1 MKRRQALHALAG
13 LGAGLL
19 IGPVR
24 SAQSLLP
31 AAKTGRVVVVGGGWG
46 GLSAA
51 AHLRRA
57 LPAWDVVLVE
67 RQARFFSLPLSNA
80 WLIDRV
86 PGATLDH
93 DYRQAAARHGYTFIQ
108 AEVRGIDRAS
118 RRIETDNGH
127 LGYDWLV
134 LSPGIVETLAPW
146 VEGDPAALGA
156 IRDRFDGAFVGPAGV
171 RQLKQR
177 LHAFAGGDWV
187 MTVPPAPYRCP
198 PTPYER
204 AVAIASWWRE
214 RQIKGRLIVLDPGAG
229 MAGYR
234 DTFHRQ
240 FSDLIEFKPFV
251 RIERVDPF
259 KQVIHTDFDEI
270 PFAEATLAGPQQA
283 GALVAMA
290 GLERRREQNE
300 ATGWADVDARTLQ
313 SQADERVFVIGDA
326 VGLVSPL
333 FGHYPKTGHMA
344 VHHGRIAAA
353 GIAARVQGKPFEPPF
368 PDSTCWVYDSY
379 TPPEMVR
386 IDASYR
392 IRGDGAM
399 EQTIDQAREN
409 QPRGEEMAW
418 AEGMFGEMFGTIK

>member
-1 MKRRQALHALAG
+1 MKRRQLLQALAG
-13 LGAGLL
+13 LGAGLIL
-19 IGPVR
+19 GPAR
-24 SAQSLLP
+24 SAQALLP
-31 AAKTGRVVVVGGGWG
+31 PASKGRVVVVGGGWG

-57 LPAWDVVLVE
+57 LPAWEVVLIE

-86 PGATLDH
+86 PDATLDH

-108 AEVRGIDRAS
+108 AEVRGIDRDS
-118 RRIETDNGH
+118 RRIETAEGH
-127 LGYDWLV
+127 LDYDWLV
-134 LSPGIVETLAPW
+134 LSPGIAEHLAPW
-146 VEGDPAALGA
+146 VEGDTAALGK
-156 IRDRFDGAFVGPAGV
+156 IRERFDGAFVGPAGV

-177 LHAFAGGDWV
+177 LHAFAGGDWI

-204 AVAIASWWRE
+204 AVAIATWL
-214 RQIKGRLIVLDPGAG
+214 QQKQLKGRLIVLDPGAG

-234 DTFHRQ
+234 ETFHRQ
-240 FSDLIEFKPFV
+240 FSDRVVFKPFQ
-251 RIERVDPF
+251 RIEHIDPF
-259 KQVIHTDFDEI
+259 KQVVHTDFEDY
-270 PFAEATLAGPQQA
+270 PFAEALLAGPQQA
-283 GALVAMA
+283 GALVRMA
-290 GLERRREQNE
+290 GLERRNDHGE
-300 ATGWADVDARTLQ
+300 ATGWADVDARSLQ
-313 SQADERVFVIGDA
+313 ARADERVFVIGDA

-353 GIAARVQGKPFEPPF
+353 AVAARVQGKPFEPPF
-368 PDSTCWVYDSY
+368 PESTCWVHDSF

-386 IDASYR
+386 MDASYR
-392 IRGDGAM
+392 IRGDGAL
-399 EQTIDQAREN
+399 EQNIDQAREN

-418 AEGMFGEMFGTIK
+418 AAGMFAEMFGRE

>member
-13 LGAGLL
+13 LGAGLVF
-19 IGPVR
+19 GQAR
-24 SAQSLLP
+24 SAKALLP
-31 AAKTGRVVVVGGGWG
+31 PAKTGRVVVVGGGWG

-57 LPAWDVVLVE
+57 LPAWDIVLIE

-86 PGATLDH
+86 PDATLEH
-93 DYRQAAARHGYTFIQ
+93 DYRKAAARHGYTFVQ
-108 AEVRGIDRAS
+108 AEVRGIDRAA
-118 RRIETDNGH
+118 RRIETADGR
-127 LGYDWLV
+127 LSYDWLV
-134 LSPGIVETLAPW
+134 LSPGIAENLDAW
-146 VEGDPAALGA
+146 VGGDAAALTA
-156 IRDRFDGAFVGPAGV
+156 IRAQFDGGFVGAAGV

-177 LHAFAGGDWV
+177 LHAFKGGDLL
-187 MTVPPAPYRCP
+187 MTVPPPPYRCP

-204 AVAIASWWRE
+204 AIAIATWFKQH
-214 RQIKGRLIVLDPGAG
+214 QIKGRLIVLDPGAG
-229 MAGYR
+229 MAGFR
-234 DTFHRQ
+234 DSFDRQ
-240 FSDLIEFKPFV
+240 LSEHVVFKPFQ

-259 KQVIHTDFDEI
+259 KKVVVTDFDEF
-270 PFAEATLAGPQQA
+270 PFTDAILAGPQQA

-290 GLERRREQNE
+290 GLDRRNDHGE

-313 SQADERVFVIGDA
+313 SVADERVFVIGDA

-344 VHHGRIAAA
+344 VHHGRLAAA
-353 GIAARVQGKPFEPPF
+353 TIAARVQGKAIEAPF
-368 PDSTCWVYDSY
+368 PESTCWVYDSF

-392 IRGDGAM
+392 IRGDGAL

-418 AEGMFGEMFGTIK
+418 AEGMFGEMFGR